1 MIRTADRMGHITEED
16 SFQNNLLEKIYGSVA
31 GRMLIRPL
39 VTPVVS
45 IAMGKLLDSRL
56 SAAAVKP
63 FIRFNHLD
71 MSDYE
76 KRKYISYNDFF
87 KRKIREGARH
97 IDMEPGHF
105 ISPCDCRVSVY
116 PVDEKARLHIKQTE
130 YTIEELLRNPS
141 LGKRYQGGYVWVLR
155 LCVQDYHRYIYIDD
169 GEESRH
175 IRIPGVLHTVNPVA
189 NDVYPIY
196 KENTREY
203 SLLRSRHFGTV
214 LMMEVGAL
222 MVGKIENHSES
233 SSVKRGQEKGNF
245 AFGGSTIILMTQKDK
260 VLPDQDILKN
270 SRRGI
275 ETRVHLGE
283 KTGYCPQ

>member
-16 SFQNNLLEKIYGSVA
+16 SFQNNLLEKIYSSVA

-45 IAMGKLLDSRL
+45 IAMGWILDSRL

-76 KRKYISYNDFF
+76 KRKYTSYNDFF

-116 PVDEKARLHIKQTE
+116 PVDEKACLHIKQTE
-130 YTIEELLRNPS
+130 YTIDELLRNPS

-155 LCVQDYHRYIYIDD
+155 LCVQYYHRYIYPDNAA
-169 GEESRH
+169 ESGR
-175 IRIPGVLHTVNPVA
+175 ISIPGILHTVNPVA
-189 NDVYPIY
+189 NDAYPIY
-196 KENTREY
+196 KENSREY
-203 SLLRSRHFGTV
+203 SLLKTENFRTV

-222 MVGKIENHSES
+222 LVGRI
-233 SSVKRGQEKGNF
+233 
-245 AFGGSTIILMTQKDK
+245 
-260 VLPDQDILKN
+260 
-270 SRRGI
+270 
-275 ETRVHLGE
+275 
-283 KTGYCPQ
+283 

>member
-1 MIRTADRMGHITEED
+1 M
-16 SFQNNLLEKIYGSVA
+16 
-31 GRMLIRPL
+31 
-39 VTPVVS
+39 
-45 IAMGKLLDSRL
+45 
-56 SAAAVKP
+56 
-63 FIRFNHLD
+63 
-71 MSDYE
+71 
-76 KRKYISYNDFF
+76 
-87 KRKIREGARH
+87 
-97 IDMEPGHF
+97 
-105 ISPCDCRVSVY
+105 
-116 PVDEKARLHIKQTE
+116 
-130 YTIEELLRNPS
+130 
-141 LGKRYQGGYVWVLR
+141 
-155 LCVQDYHRYIYIDD
+155 
-169 GEESRH
+169 
-175 IRIPGVLHTVNPVA
+175 NPVA

-233 SSVKRGQEKGNF
+233 SSVKRGQERGNF
-245 AFGGSTIILMTQKDK
+245 AFGGSTIILMIQKDK

>member
-39 VTPVVS
+39 VTPIVS

-76 KRKYISYNDFF
+76 KRKYTSYNDFF

-130 YTIEELLRNPS
+130 YTIDELLRNPS

-155 LCVQDYHRYIYIDD
+155 LCVRIITDIFIRTMRRSPDASGSRGFCIQSTPWPTMPIRSTRKTA
-169 GEESRH
+169 ES
-175 IRIPGVLHTVNPVA
+175 
-189 NDVYPIY
+189 
-196 KENTREY
+196 
-203 SLLRSRHFGTV
+203 
-214 LMMEVGAL
+214 
-222 MVGKIENHSES
+222 
-233 SSVKRGQEKGNF
+233 
-245 AFGGSTIILMTQKDK
+245 ILF
-260 VLPDQDILKN
+260 
-270 SRRGI
+270 
-275 ETRVHLGE
+275 
-283 KTGYCPQ
+283 

>member
-45 IAMGKLLDSRL
+45 IAMGWILDSRL

-76 KRKYISYNDFF
+76 KRKYTSYNDFF
-87 KRKIREGARH
+87 KRKI
-97 IDMEPGHF
+97 
-105 ISPCDCRVSVY
+105 
-116 PVDEKARLHIKQTE
+116 E
-130 YTIEELLRNPS
+130 YTIEELLRNPF

-155 LCVQDYHRYIYIDD
+155 LCVQDYHRYIYPDNAA
-169 GEESRH
+169 ESGR
-175 IRIPGVLHTVNPVA
+175 IRIPGILHTVNPVA
-189 NDVYPIY
+189 NDAYPIY
-196 KENTREY
+196 KENSREY
-203 SLLRSRHFGTV
+203 SLLKTENFRTV

-222 MVGKIENHSES
+222 LVGRIENRPGKAF
-233 SSVKRGQEKGNF
+233 VKRGDEKGNF
-245 AFGGSTIILMTQKDK
+245 AFGGSTI
-260 VLPDQDILKN
+260 VLITEKNAVKPDEDILNN
-270 SRRGI
+270 SREGI
-275 ETRVHLGE
+275 ETRVFMGE
-283 KTGYCPQ
+283 KIGESF

>member
-45 IAMGKLLDSRL
+45 IAMGWILDSRL

-76 KRKYISYNDFF
+76 KRKYTSYNDFF

-97 IDMEPGHF
+97 IDLEPGHF

-130 YTIEELLRNPS
+130 YTI
-141 LGKRYQGGYVWVLR
+141 
-155 LCVQDYHRYIYIDD
+155 
-169 GEESRH
+169 
-175 IRIPGVLHTVNPVA
+175 
-189 NDVYPIY
+189 
-196 KENTREY
+196 
-203 SLLRSRHFGTV
+203 
-214 LMMEVGAL
+214 
-222 MVGKIENHSES
+222 
-233 SSVKRGQEKGNF
+233 
-245 AFGGSTIILMTQKDK
+245 
-260 VLPDQDILKN
+260 
-270 SRRGI
+270 
-275 ETRVHLGE
+275 
-283 KTGYCPQ
+283 

>member
-130 YTIEELLRNPS
+130 YTIDELLRNPS

-155 LCVQDYHRYIYIDD
+155 LCVQDYHRYIYPDNAA
-169 GEESRH
+169 ESGR
-175 IRIPGVLHTVNPVA
+175 IRIPGILHTVNPLA
-189 NDVYPIY
+189 NDAYPIY
-196 KENTREY
+196 KQKQQRVFSFENREFPY
-203 SLLRSRHFGTV
+203 RADDGGRGSSCRKNRKPARESICETGRRKREFCFRRLHHCADHRKKC
-214 LMMEVGAL
+214 
-222 MVGKIENHSES
+222 GKA
-233 SSVKRGQEKGNF
+233 G
-245 AFGGSTIILMTQKDK
+245 
-260 VLPDQDILKN
+260 
-270 SRRGI
+270 
-275 ETRVHLGE
+275 
-283 KTGYCPQ
+283 

>member
-45 IAMGKLLDSRL
+45 IAMGWILDSRL

-76 KRKYISYNDFF
+76 KRKYTSYNDFF

-130 YTIEELLRNPS
+130 YTIDELLRNPS

-155 LCVQDYHRYIYIDD
+155 LCVQDYHLSLI
-169 GEESRH
+169 H
-175 IRIPGVLHTVNPVA
+175 I
-189 NDVYPIY
+189 
-196 KENTREY
+196 
-203 SLLRSRHFGTV
+203 
-214 LMMEVGAL
+214 
-222 MVGKIENHSES
+222 
-233 SSVKRGQEKGNF
+233 
-245 AFGGSTIILMTQKDK
+245 
-260 VLPDQDILKN
+260 
-270 SRRGI
+270 
-275 ETRVHLGE
+275 
-283 KTGYCPQ
+283 

>member
-76 KRKYISYNDFF
+76 KRKYTSYNDFF
-87 KRKIREGARH
+87 KRKIREDARH

-155 LCVQDYHRYIYIDD
+155 LCVQDLSLI
-169 GEESRH
+169 H
-175 IRIPGVLHTVNPVA
+175 I
-189 NDVYPIY
+189 
-196 KENTREY
+196 
-203 SLLRSRHFGTV
+203 
-214 LMMEVGAL
+214 
-222 MVGKIENHSES
+222 
-233 SSVKRGQEKGNF
+233 
-245 AFGGSTIILMTQKDK
+245 
-260 VLPDQDILKN
+260 
-270 SRRGI
+270 
-275 ETRVHLGE
+275 
-283 KTGYCPQ
+283 